1 MFILVLALG
10 ALGAAKFPDDAAS
23 DREWK
28 LSRTGQSTPATP
40 VWTDF
45 FAVCEAL
52 NSSGHDDERGCSEK
66 SFLATAEV
74 VGRDAARARCRSTCA
89 PYSTGHWCQNLG
101 ARCRWPQLNTIV
113 EAGTGALLRP
123 FHVSRGAASPLE
135 RCVRAI
141 DEAGP
146 LHAVFVGDSQ
156 TKMMMFEWSRWLD
169 AGDREPIW
177 AMTGD
182 AVMAAIE
189 REHGWGLSTHLASVV
204 GMYEPKFSEFFNNT
218 IDKFE
223 ALGRHA
229 ASLGGAG
236 NHTRLV
242 VVLGWGVWDAIFSS
256 EKDVFGTFFAG
267 QERYLDAIFQAVATC
282 DGCWGNV
289 HVFLR
294 NSWTSKNPTV
304 GLARHT
310 DLLQAINIRNP
321 AVVARYQ
328 GLYPTWKFR
337 EVDVWGLSWPRRDE
351 MPYDGDGLHWACISK
366 GKTISTCRNQIG
378 NKRSPD
384 EVAIASLQVITN
396 QLCDDFGDGLPR
408 QPVVKPQDSKTHA
421 NNNRTDQGSTL
432 LIVGLCVAAAVLV
445 LVLAVVIRKLRVRAA
460 EETSMPQLDAE
471 VEA

>member
-1 MFILVLALG
+1 MG
-10 ALGAAKFPDDAAS
+10 
-23 DREWK
+23 E
-28 LSRTGQSTPATP
+28 
-40 VWTDF
+40 
-45 FAVCEAL
+45 
-52 NSSGHDDERGCSEK
+52 
-66 SFLATAEV
+66 
-74 VGRDAARARCRSTCA
+74 
-89 PYSTGHWCQNLG
+89 
-101 ARCRWPQLNTIV
+101 RCRWPQLSTIV

-123 FHVSRGAASPLE
+123 FHVRRGAASPLE

-146 LHAVFVGDSQ
+146 LHVVFVGDSQ
-156 TKMMMFEWSRWLD
+156 TKMMMFEWLRWLD

-177 AMTGD
+177 AMTED

-189 REHGWGLSTHLASVV
+189 REHGWGLSTHLASVA
-204 GMYEPKFSEFFNNT
+204 GMYEPSFSQFFNST

-223 ALGRHA
+223 ALGRDA

-236 NHTRLV
+236 NGTRLV
-242 VVLGWGVWDAIFSS
+242 AVLGWGVHDAIFSS
-256 EKDVFGTFFAG
+256 EKHVFGTFFAG
-267 QERYLDAIFQAVATC
+267 QERYLDAIFQAVGAC

-294 NSWTSKNPTV
+294 NSWTSKTSKTSKKNKA

-310 DLLQAINIRNP
+310 DLLQAINIRNQ
-321 AVVARYQ
+321 VVAARYQ
-328 GLYPTWKFR
+328 KLHPTWKFR

-396 QLCDDFGDGLPR
+396 QLCDD
-408 QPVVKPQDSKTHA
+408 
-421 NNNRTDQGSTL
+421 ST
-432 LIVGLCVAAAVLV
+432 
-445 LVLAVVIRKLRVRAA
+445 
-460 EETSMPQLDAE
+460 
-471 VEA
+471 